1 MNTAL
6 LLLAASFASH
16 SPIRPLPEASQRVLP
31 DVEFRVVDAAKGNDA
46 ASGTREAPWRTV
58 AHALAKINDGGVL
71 VLRGGTHYTHAS
83 ITSAKPLTIRA
94 WPGELAVLDG
104 GLEEFANSPAIA
116 WEVCADGVKGEFRSV
131 KAYPL
136 EKPAAGEEDGD
147 GEVLAMGRFID
158 SMVPLHGARFRGD
171 LQSDNPWWNIDSKSS
186 AQQFVSCG
194 PAVWQDGKTGHIH
207 CRLTHTQL
215 PGLGADN
222 YRGEMDARKM
232 PLCVAVAA
240 SGPVL
245 TLNKARNVTL
255 QDIVIRGS
263 AVSTLEMLNCADI
276 ALDGVTVYGG
286 GRAMLVRDTSG
297 LRMTHCAVRGVSAP
311 WHYRGAMKY
320 RSVEARLFSAT
331 QWMPSG
337 LDSRD
342 FEIAY
347 SEFTDSEDG
356 VFFGCVRGVRFHHN
370 LVENITDD
378 GIFVTA
384 GTGWDGVVAGGDMR
398 IWQNRLSR
406 CLTTFAF
413 GVGHGRQ
420 IALPERVQT
429 GDGIWITRN
438 VIDGRRPV
446 HYHWPKSAAD
456 PQEPSFRTRFG
467 GDHGSPAWEPMWVYH
482 NTIIG
487 SHLERPDFGSP
498 GLGAGMGKGTTR
510 SVLNNILCAD
520 IGNPGLLFP
529 QQRERFD
536 ARGNVIWS
544 FDAEKK
550 LVKPDEAEKANFI
563 SDPGFASYSAD
574 WRQNVDLRPKST
586 QLGVEVP
593 AEWFDPV
600 RDRGVGAVPAGA
612 EPWRVGV
619 GGRMDVFGRLL
630 DKSPVEPF
638 AWSFPDHHD
647 VPPVKARAL
656 SLQGYPAFDSPI
668 IDYVM
673 RRHGIEVESHERE
686 FVPLTTEKLAD
697 KKLLVIDGSFTRA
710 KMTPDVFGEGDVAAL
725 EAWLQQGGTL
735 ILFPQR
741 TDVFKGSTFLTR
753 LVGTPPRAKPKAA
766 MIAKRDHPWL
776 RGITGT
782 PTWLSKAFPIA
793 AMTGESIISAGPN
806 FSALWQHRIGAG
818 RVIYIGWSLGGQL
831 TDNRRGGTVD
841 ADMAMIEQTRVMSA
855 IVDEVLSAK

>member
-1 MNTAL
+1 MNTTL

-16 SPIRPLPEASQRVLP
+16 APMRPLPEASQRELTAGKV
-31 DVEFRVVDAAKGNDA
+31 FVVDAAKGRDENNGAPD
-46 ASGTREAPWRTV
+46 TPWRTV
-58 AHALAKINDGGVL
+58 SHALAKMSEGGVL
-71 VLRGGTHYTHAS
+71 ALRGGTHYTHAS
-83 ITSAKPLTIRA
+83 IMSTKPLTIRA

-104 GLEEFANSPAIA
+104 GFEKFANSPASA
-116 WEVCADGVKGEFRSV
+116 WEACADGVKGEFRSV

-136 EKPAAGEEDGD
+136 AKPATGEEDGD
-147 GEVLAMGRFID
+147 GAVLVMGRFID

-171 LQSDNPWWNIDSKSS
+171 LQSDNPRWNIDSKSS

-194 PAVWQDGKTGHIH
+194 PAVWQDGKTGHLH

-222 YRGEMDARKM
+222 YRGETDVRKM

-245 TLNKARNVTL
+245 SLKGARNVTL

-263 AVSTLEMLNCADI
+263 TTSTLEILQCADI
-276 ALDGVTVYGG
+276 TLEGVTVYGG
-286 GRAMLVRDTSG
+286 GRAVLVKDTSG
-297 LRMTHCAVRGVSAP
+297 LRMTHSAVRGVSAP

-337 LDSRD
+337 VDSRD

-347 SEFTDSEDG
+347 CEFTDSEDG

-384 GTGWDGVVAGGDMR
+384 STGWDGVVAGGDMR

-420 IALPERVQT
+420 ITLPERVQT
-429 GDGIWITRN
+429 GDGIYITRN
-438 VIDGRRPV
+438 VIDARRPV
-446 HYHWPKSAAD
+446 HYHWPKNATD

-482 NTIIG
+482 NTFIG

-520 IGNPGLLFP
+520 IGNPGLVFP
-529 QQRERFD
+529 QQKDRFD

-544 FDAEKK
+544 FDPEKK
-550 LVKPDEAEKANFI
+550 LVKPGEAEKANFI
-563 SDPGFASYSAD
+563 TDPGFVSYSAD

-586 QLGVEVP
+586 QLGVELP
-593 AEWFDPV
+593 AAWFDPI
-600 RDRGVGAVPAGA
+600 RDRGIGAVPAGA
-612 EPWRVGV
+612 EPWRVGMH
-619 GGRMDVFGRLL
+619 GRMDVFGRPL
-630 DKSPVEPF
+630 DKSPVQPF

-673 RRHGIEVESHERE
+673 RRHGIAVDSHERE

-697 KKLLVIDGSFTRA
+697 KKLLVIDGSFARA
-710 KMTPDVFGEGDVAAL
+710 KMTPDVFGASDVAAL

-735 ILFPQR
+735 ILFSQR
-741 TDVFKGSTFLTR
+741 MDVFKGSTFLTR
-753 LVGTPPRAKPKAA
+753 LAGAPPRAKPETPV
-766 MIAKRDHPWL
+766 IANPAHPWL

-782 PTWLSKAFPIA
+782 PAWLSKAFPLA

-806 FSALWQHRIGAG
+806 FSVLWRNRVGRG
-818 RVIYIGWSLGGQL
+818 RVIYIGWSIGGQL
-831 TDNRRGGTVD
+831 TDNRRGGAVETD
-841 ADMAMIEQTRVMSA
+841 AAMIEQVKVLGA
-855 IVDEVLSAK
+855 IIQDATGMK